1 MLTKCFSLSIRGAIL
16 NSSWGMNFATFII
29 KLCKGT
35 ISDYLEGKI
44 NYILKIDQLFNHKSK
59 FFRIVRQISAFSV
72 LVKLL
77 ITCLGGGLVE
87 KMGIKLNHISLIAF
101 RGRQNKFAKFWGWG
115 GIEIVTTPTQPQL
128 NSKVGCDA
136 KMTLHHPSPTPTTQT
151 QCPPYLSCSGP
162 DFNQT
167 LKIGLQDQQHQ

>member
-29 KLCKGT
+29 ILCKGT

-77 ITCLGGGLVE
+77 ITCLEGG
-87 KMGIKLNHISLIAF
+87 
-101 RGRQNKFAKFWGWG
+101 
-115 GIEIVTTPTQPQL
+115 
-128 NSKVGCDA
+128 
-136 KMTLHHPSPTPTTQT
+136 
-151 QCPPYLSCSGP
+151 
-162 DFNQT
+162 
-167 LKIGLQDQQHQ
+167 